1 MRKEMQSSRYVVISY
16 LARKMGLDVVEAT
29 SVIAELEQFGLV
41 QIRPNGD
48 FVLKEMGGIS

>member
-1 MRKEMQSSRYVVISY
+1 MRKEMQASRYVVISY

-29 SVIAELEQFGLV
+29 SVMTELEKFGLV